1 MENLNEKAEELG
13 GATESIAKVQPPK
26 KSMAPKF
33 KKLIIGIVVATAGV
47 GAVYELMTDSTE
59 NVVPQTSLTTDSGF
73 TTTENTE
80 GEVPE
85 PVLNDED
92 TEANDPPLSVKPVV
106 SFLGREIA
114 DDGEPDHEREGTE
127 PNIEPAVV
135 QPIVS
140 TQTQAAQP
148 TATTSEAGPVAKG
161 EFAKQGSVTTQ
172 DSDATAE
179 FERESSHKQEELL
192 ARREAETAA
201 YTKPPTKHEQPGSSS
216 PRTSTAAVVHQPLY
230 EPAKGSHGVFDG
242 VRNSSEPVAE
252 NIVGKVI
259 KSKYSGEKVYFVKV
273 AKNLPTKI
281 RLLPDSKAKVV
292 SFLSNHQEWEVKQF
306 NDGVL
311 IVEVKPNAT
320 MAPVADLLIQ
330 QGDRYYSFTL
340 AATKIAGERDNMV
353 IFEKQ

>member
-1 MENLNEKAEELG
+1 MDNLNEKAEEIG
-13 GATESIAKVQPPK
+13 GATESIAEVKPAK
-26 KSMAPKF
+26 KGMAPKF
-33 KKLIIGIVVATAGV
+33 KKIIIGIVVATAGA

-59 NVVPQTSLTTDSGF
+59 KVVPQTSLTTDSGF
-73 TTTENTE
+73 TATEKPE
-80 GEVPE
+80 GEARE
-85 PVLNDED
+85 PVLSDDD
-92 TEANDPPLSVKPVV
+92 TEANDPPLSVRPVV

-114 DDGEPDHEREGTE
+114 EDGEPDHEREGTK
-127 PNIEPAVV
+127 PNVEPAVV

-148 TATTSEAGPVAKG
+148 TASTSEPGPVAKG
-161 EFAKQGSVTTQ
+161 EFGKQGSATFQ
-172 DSDATAE
+172 DSIATVA
-179 FERESSHKQEELL
+179 FDRESTHNQEELL
-192 ARREAETAA
+192 AQREAETAA
-201 YTKPPTKHEQPGSSS
+201 YTKPPSNHEQLVSST
-216 PRTSTAAVVHQPLY
+216 RTSSVSAVHQPVY
-230 EPAKGSHGVFDG
+230 EPANGVHGVFDG
-242 VRNSSEPVAE
+242 VRNSSDPVAE

-281 RLLPDSKAKVV
+281 RLLPDSKTKVV

-306 NDGVL
+306 GDGVL

-340 AATKIAGERDNMV
+340 AATKTAGERDNMV